1 MSMTMV
7 THVRSR
13 SKSTRSARHLLL
25 VIASHVNPDTGWA
38 WPSLDTLAQETALT
52 RRHVI
57 RLVAHLE
64 ALGEL
69 EVRRGHGRGH
79 VNFYRVHL
87 ASAPEQATP
96 GPSTGDRSGSK
107 KVTSTPSIGARSEP
121 KKVTSPTRKGDI
133 GDREKV
139 TWMSPESKRE
149 REKKDALPA
158 PVSSLTPDKPEVY
171 NPFWCD
177 AHGFCHS
184 ERLPDRRP
192 DCARER

>member
-1 MSMTMV
+1 MSMTSV
-7 THVRSR
+7 AQVRSS
-13 SKSTRSARHLLL
+13 SKSRGSARTLLL
-25 VIASHVNPDTGWA
+25 ILASHTNPDTGWA

-69 EVRRGHGRGH
+69 QVRRGHGRGH

-87 ASAPEQATP
+87 ASAPEQAPP
-96 GPSTGDRSGSK
+96 GPSTGDRSDPQ
-107 KVTSTPSIGARSEP
+107 KVTCTP
-121 KKVTSPTRKGDI
+121 RKGDI
-133 GDREKV
+133 GAQEKV
-139 TWMSPESKRE
+139 TSMSPKSKRE
-149 REKKDALPA
+149 REEKVAPPA
-158 PVSSLTPDKPEVY
+158 PLSSLSPEKPEQR

-177 AHGFCHS
+177 AHGLSHS
-184 ERLPDRRP
+184 DRLPDHRP

>member
-1 MSMTMV
+1 MSMTSV
-7 THVRSR
+7 AQVRSL
-13 SKSTRSARHLLL
+13 SKSRGSARTLLL
-25 VIASHVNPDTGWA
+25 ILASHTNPDTGWA

-69 EVRRGHGRGH
+69 QVRRGHGRGH

-96 GPSTGDRSGSK
+96 GPSTGHRSRSQ
-107 KVTSTPSIGARSEP
+107 KVTSTPSIGDRADP
-121 KKVTSPTRKGDI
+121 QKVTSAPRKGDI
-133 GDREKV
+133 GAREKV
-139 TWMSPESKRE
+139 TWMSPESKQE
-149 REKKDALPA
+149 REQKGAPAA
-158 PVSSLTPDKPEVY
+158 PVVLSPEKPEMH

-177 AHGFCHS
+177 VHGYCHA
-184 ERLPDRRP
+184 DDRP
-192 DCARER
+192 DCAREM